1 MDLDDIGIDEHKF
14 ATEYILTVD
23 SVSGFT
29 DGELVFQT
37 VGSNTVT
44 AEIQKLSNGNNIN
57 LMHVSNVRNES
68 NKFVTFS
75 AGAIT
80 GKTSGQTA
88 TILSI
93 SENNNTGYSSNDQI
107 EEIAD
112 SITAFDSTNPFG
124 DF

>member
-1 MDLDDIGIDEHKF
+1 
-14 ATEYILTVD
+14 
-23 SVSGFT
+23 
-29 DGELVFQT
+29 
-37 VGSNTVT
+37 
-44 AEIQKLSNGNNIN
+44 
-57 LMHVSNVRNES
+57 MHVSNVRNES